1 VDEKARIDAVY
12 RERKSSKKADFY
24 SLLKPGNLFMA
35 QSKERSIREA
45 LNNFPCC
52 LSECRVLDV
61 GCGFGHELRNLLRFG
76 ALPENLC
83 GIDLISERVEEAKKN
98 SPNLDLREGD
108 AKNLPWPDGFFHVV
122 MQSTVFSSILDRGV
136 QEAVARE
143 MLRVLRPG
151 GIVLWYDMRMTDPR
165 NPNLVPMGQRRV
177 RGLFEGCRI
186 DLKSHTLNPWLARP
200 LAKRFRWACELLEA
214 FPPLRSHLF
223 GLFEKKE
230 KIER

>member
-1 VDEKARIDAVY
+1 MDEKARIDAVY
-12 RERKSSKKADFY
+12 QERKNSKKPDFY

-35 QSKERSIREA
+35 QSKERSVAEA
-45 LNNFPCC
+45 FNHFSS

-61 GCGFGHELRNLLRFG
+61 GCGFGQELRNLLRFG

-83 GIDLISERVEEAKKN
+83 GIDLISERVEEAKKL

-108 AKNLPWPDGFFHVV
+108 ASNLPWPDDFFHVIT
-122 MQSTVFSSILDRGV
+122 QSTVFSSILDRGV

-143 MLRVLRPG
+143 MLRVLKPG
-151 GIVLWYDMRMTDPR
+151 GIVLWYDMRITDPR
-165 NPNLVPMGQRRV
+165 NPNLVPMGNRRV
-177 RGLFEGCRI
+177 RELFEGCGI

-200 LAKRFRWACELLEA
+200 LARRFRWACELLEA
-214 FPPLRSHLF
+214 FPFLRSHLF
-223 GLFEKKE
+223 GLIEKKE